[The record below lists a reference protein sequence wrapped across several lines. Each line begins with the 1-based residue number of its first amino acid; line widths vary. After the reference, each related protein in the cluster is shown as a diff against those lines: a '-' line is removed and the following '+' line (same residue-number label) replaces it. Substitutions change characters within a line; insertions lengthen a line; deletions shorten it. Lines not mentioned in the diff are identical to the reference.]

1 MAFAEVEIK
10 FGSTRNI
17 PVHNITSGRVN
28 KSMVKYILDIKAH
41 LQDTKEKEAFFTSRH
56 VIMNSLEA
64 NKKSAESQ
72 FSYDSQKCCTTSF
85 KFSSKL
91 KQLVSYH
98 VFTRAMTNKRV
109 EKYIKIMMRPA

>member
-28 KSMVKYILDIKAH
+28 KSMVRYILDIKAR
-41 LQDTKEKEAFFTSRH
+41 LQDTKEKEAFFTSCH
-56 VIMNSLEA
+56 VIMNFLEA
-64 NKKSAESQ
+64 NKRSMKSQ
-72 FSYDSQKCCTTSF
+72 FSDSQKRCTTSF

-91 KQLVSYH
+91 KQLHSYR

-109 EKYIKIMMRPA
+109 EKCIKIMMRPA